1 MQAVLRAFS
10 DELTKI
16 AEVPAEE
23 IDLAR
28 AMREAR
34 SKGRK
39 EGVYEKLTS
48 GAPTKRNYITSL
60 LIGALA
66 TPGVGLA
73 SGLVKRVLRN
83 RSLAQLAAKTS
94 GSGAKKAILA
104 QSLSGPIFG
113 RVKPGMKWNTVPL
126 MTPEDLAS
134 QAAGGAI
141 MGSLVQAL
149 RDRYSGSAP
158 KSSV

>member
-1 MQAVLRAFS
+1 MQAVLCAFA
-10 DELTKI
+10 DELMKLGSTT
-16 AEVPAEE
+16 EE
-23 IDLAR
+23 LNLAQ

-34 SKGRK
+34 SKGKK
-39 EGVYEKLTS
+39 EGVYDKLTS
-48 GAPTKRNYITSL
+48 GSPTKRNYITSL

-94 GSGAKKAILA
+94 GRGARKEILA
-104 QSLSGPIFG
+104 QSLSGPVFG
-113 RVKPGMKWNTVPL
+113 RVKPGMRWNTIPL

-141 MGSLVQAL
+141 MGSVVQAM

-158 KSSV
+158 K